1 MSKHSSV
8 VGGSTAGR
16 VLACN
21 YSIDLNRNLPQEAW
35 NIYAATGSALHE
47 VMELCLREP
56 TIHPYDEIGF
66 SKKHKVEVTRDLID
80 RKVLPALKW
89 YDDNFGPIAD
99 CYIEEH
105 VNFGDKI
112 VCPTTGE
119 LAFGTADVVYF
130 ADDDAPRSGLV
141 KPGECGVID
150 WKFGDG
156 HIVPAEDNDQ
166 MRFYLAAAVHNGLL
180 PMRDV
185 YVAHIFQPSEK
196 LAPEQYASRG
206 VYTGEDLYDFAK
218 RLAAAVSGERR
229 AVVGD
234 WCKNCKGKLRCD
246 ALKKSMSGAMQTD
259 VEDLDNV
266 AIGRLLDKRT
276 AIDAFFK
283 DVEQAA
289 TRALRNGIKIP
300 GYDLVAGLGNRAWIN
315 EDAADAALARV
326 GLDVKARRETKLISP
341 AVAEKVLRERQ
352 TDVTAVGKLFAKHVT
367 RPTTAERLVK
377 ISKDGD
383 VFEQAA
389 RAIENQLLR
398 K

>member
-21 YSIDLNRNLPQEAW
+21 YSIDLNRNLPREAW

-66 SKKHKVEVTRDLID
+66 SKKHKVEVTRELID
-80 RKVLPALKW
+80 KKVLPALAW
-89 YDDNFGPIAD
+89 YDDNFGPVAD
-99 CYIEEH
+99 CWIEEH

-112 VCPTTGE
+112 VCPETGE
-119 LAFGTADVVYF
+119 LAFGTADVIYF
-130 ADDDAPRSGLV
+130 ADSNTRGGLV

-156 HIVPAEDNDQ
+156 HIVSAEDNDQ
-166 MRFYLAAAVHNGLL
+166 MRFYLAAAIHSGLL
-180 PMRDV
+180 PMRGI

-206 VYTGEDLYDFAK
+206 VYTGDDLYDFAK
-218 RLAAAVSGERR
+218 RLADAVSGARK

-246 ALKKSMSGAMQTD
+246 ALKKSLSGVMQTD

-266 AIGRLLDKRT
+266 ALGRILDKKE
-276 AIDAFFK
+276 AIEAFFK
-283 DVEQAA
+283 DVENAA
-289 TRALRNGIKIP
+289 ARALRNGIPIP
-300 GYDLVAGLGNRAWIN
+300 GWDIAAGLGKRAWIN
-315 EDAADAALARV
+315 GDAADAALARI
-326 GLDVKARRETKLISP
+326 GLEARERRVTKTISP
-341 AVAEKVLRERQ
+341 ASAEKVLRDRQ
-352 TDVTAVGKLFAKHVT
+352 TDVKAVNKLFAKHVT
-367 RPTTAERLVK
+367 RPTTAERLVR

-383 VFEQAA
+383 IYEQAA